1 MEYHGAT
8 STQWGF
14 RGGRRG
20 VGMRYDLVIKNGWVL
35 DGSGLPRYRADV
47 GVSGG
52 RIAAIGRIREPAREV
67 LDADG
72 QVVTPGFVDGH
83 THMDAQ
89 IFWDPLGTSSC
100 WQGVT
105 TVVMGNCGFTLAPC
119 AKTDRHLVM
128 RNLERAEDIAAEA
141 MEAGIE
147 WRWTTFAEFLDA
159 VESLPKGINYSGY
172 LGHSALRTYVMG
184 ERAFEQPAGEDD
196 LAAMERELRDA
207 LRAGAIGFTTSRSPS
222 HETPDGRPVASRVA
236 TWDEVRRLVG
246 VLGELNAGIFELA
259 GEGVDR
265 APGDPGLRDYHTR
278 LRDLAVETGR
288 PVTFGL
294 FSRREAP
301 EVWRTYLDL
310 LEETA
315 AAGGRMFAQVHS
327 RALAAVLSFKTQ
339 LPFDR
344 LPVWRDLRALSLD
357 EQKRRLRD
365 PELRRRLVE
374 AARERDRRRAI
385 GTEARPAVY
394 DWIFV
399 MDTVEGPHRSIAE
412 VARERGTDPVEAMI
426 DLALEKDLELFF
438 LQPIANENQDYALE
452 LIKHPRTVVTFSD
465 SGAHV
470 SQLMDASLQTH
481 LLSHWVRTKQALT
494 LEQAIRM
501 LTFDTATQWGFSDR
515 GLIREGF
522 AADLNVFDPD
532 TVGAEMPEVVND
544 LPAGARRLV
553 QRARGFSATV
563 VNGEILLRDGKH
575 TGALPGR
582 LLRGPLARRA

>member
-1 MEYHGAT
+1 MP
-8 STQWGF
+8 
-14 RGGRRG
+14 
-20 VGMRYDLVIKNGWVL
+20 YDLVIKNGTVI

-47 GVSGG
+47 GVRGG
-52 RIAAIGRIREPAREV
+52 RIAAIGRIRERAREV
-67 LDADG
+67 IDADG

-89 IFWDPLGTSSC
+89 VFWDPLGTCSC
-100 WQGVT
+100 WHGVT

-119 AKTDRHLVM
+119 GAADKHLVI

-141 MEAGIE
+141 MEAGIT
-147 WRWTTFAEFLDA
+147 WGWTTYPEFLDC
-159 VESLPKGINYSGY
+159 VEALPKGINYASY
-172 LGHSALRTYVMG
+172 IGHSALRTYVMG
-184 ERAFEQPAGEDD
+184 ERAFEEAAGEDD
-196 LAAMERELRDA
+196 LRAMERELGDA
-207 LRAGAIGFTTSRSPS
+207 IRAGAIGFTTSRSPS
-222 HETPDGRPVASRVA
+222 HETPDGRPVASRLA

-246 VLGELNAGIFELA
+246 VMGGMNAGIFELA

-265 APGDPGLRDYHTR
+265 APGDPGLRDYQVR

-288 PVTFGL
+288 PVTWGL

-301 EVWRTYLDL
+301 EVWRTYLTL

-344 LPVWRDLRALSLD
+344 LPVWKELRALPLD

-365 PELRRRLVE
+365 PELRRRLVG
-374 AARERDRRRAI
+374 AARERAERRAI

-399 MDTVEGPHRSIAE
+399 MDRVEGPHRSVAE
-412 VARERGTDPVEAMI
+412 VARERGADPVEAMI
-426 DLALEKDLELFF
+426 DLALERDLDLFF

-452 LIKHPRTVVTFSD
+452 LIKHPRAVVTFSD

-481 LLSHWVRTKQALT
+481 LLSHWVRRKQALT
-494 LEQAIRM
+494 LEEAVRM
-501 LTFDTATQWGFSDR
+501 LTFVPATHWGFADR
-515 GLIREGF
+515 GLVREGF
-522 AADLNVFDPD
+522 AADLIVFDPD
-532 TVGAEMPEVVND
+532 TIAPEMPEVAHD

-553 QRARGFSATV
+553 QRARGIAATV
-563 VNGEILLRDGKH
+563 VNGEIVLRDGKP

-582 LLRGPLARRA
+582 LLRGPLARSV